1 MCTLL
6 AELSTG
12 FCPQMRPLKRGLEK
26 DLRMLTGTKASVVDH
41 FNPRAVGKTVESI
54 AREINQTQIDI
65 IGIVEDECRRTLRI
79 DD

>member
-1 MCTLL
+1 ML
-6 AELSTG
+6 A
-12 FCPQMRPLKRGLEK
+12 
-26 DLRMLTGTKASVVDH
+26 GTKAGVVDH

-65 IGIVEDECRRTLRI
+65 IGIVEDERGCALRI